1 MKLIT
6 AIMLSMLVLTSTACA
21 SAKKSATN
29 AGEQEVQQLCN
40 YYTDETDFYG
50 NGIAESTDMQ
60 MAKDKAATAARSQVA
75 KTIKMSLEQYTK
87 RFRSDVNDELDQKTE
102 DSLQAITVQTLS
114 ECTIVCERVVR
125 AENGKYR
132 AYVSVKLPKQPV
144 FDAAKEQLKKDTKKT
159 LDEREEEF
167 EKSIR
172 ESNKNSDK

>member
-6 AIMLSMLVLTSTACA
+6 TIMLSMLVLTSIACA
-21 SAKKSATN
+21 SAKKYATN
-29 AGEQEVQQLCN
+29 SGEQEVQQLCN
-40 YYTDETDFYG
+40 YTTDETDFYG

-60 MAKDKAATAARSQVA
+60 MAKDKATTAARAQVA
-75 KTIKMSLEQYTK
+75 NTIKMSMEQYTK

-114 ECTIVCERVVR
+114 GCSVVCERVVR

-132 AYVSVKLPKQPV
+132 AYVSVKLPKQPMI
-144 FDAAKEQLKKDTKKT
+144 DAVKEQLKKDTRKS
-159 LDEREEEF
+159 LDEREAAF

-172 ESNKNSDK
+172 ESNRNSDK